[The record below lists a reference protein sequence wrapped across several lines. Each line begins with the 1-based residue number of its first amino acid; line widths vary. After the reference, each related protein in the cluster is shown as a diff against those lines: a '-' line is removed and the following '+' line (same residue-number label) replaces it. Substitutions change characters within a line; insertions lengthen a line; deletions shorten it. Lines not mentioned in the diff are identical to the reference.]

1 MECQFCKKVF
11 SSKNTLSTHLNTAKY
26 CLQIQGKENN
36 CFECDFCNKTFTSKQ
51 RLSDHKTNSCKE
63 KKQKET
69 EENETKHNEEYKKLK
84 NEIKKKDKE
93 LKEKLEEK
101 DKKLKETLEE
111 KAKELKEKLEEKD
124 KQLIEKYEEKEKQLK
139 EKLEEKD
146 NQIKILY
153 EKLEKFENALIAT
166 STKHSTTNNTTNITL
181 NDNKM
186 LNLNDNAKIKDFMA
200 NKITP
205 DVVCRGQEG
214 LAEAVYNNLLKN
226 EKKELL
232 YTCVD
237 VSRQIF
243 EYINEK
249 GEVERDVK
257 ANKLSKSLINNNLRE
272 IVGDQGKKLWTKQDG
287 STDSLSYQANCAG
300 VLNAMKMDI
309 NSTKFCSSMAKLTSS

>member
-11 SSKNTLSTHLNTAKY
+11 TSKNTLSTHLNTAKY

-51 RLSDHKTNSCKE
+51 RLYDHKTNSCKE
-63 KKQKET
+63 KKQRD
-69 EENETKHNEEYKKLK
+69 EEEEKFKHNEEYKKLK
-84 NEIKKKDKE
+84 NEIKKKDRE
-93 LKEKLEEK
+93 LKEKL
-101 DKKLKETLEE
+101 
-111 KAKELKEKLEEKD
+111 
-124 KQLIEKYEEKEKQLK
+124 EEKEKQLK
-139 EKLEEKD
+139 EKLEEKNKETKEKYEEKD
-146 NQIKILY
+146 KQILELKA
-153 EKLEKFENALIAT
+153 KLEKFENAVIAN
-166 STKHSTTNNTTNITL
+166 STKQSITTNITL

-186 LNLNDNAKIKDFMA
+186 LNLNDNTKIQDFMA

-205 DVVCRGQEG
+205 DVLARGQEG

-226 EKKELL
+226 DKKELL

-237 VSRQIF
+237 TSRHIF

-272 IVGDQGKKLWTKQDG
+272 IVGDQGKKLWTKEDG
-287 STDSLSYQANCAG
+287 STDSLRYQANCAG
-300 VLNAMKMDI
+300 VLNAMNMDM
-309 NSTKFCSSMAKLTSS
+309 NSNKFCLSMAKLTS

>member
-1 MECQFCKKVF
+1 MECEFCKKEF
-11 SSKNTLSTHLNTAKY
+11 STKTNLSTHKKTAKY
-26 CLQIQGKENN
+26 CLELQGKENEKFK
-36 CFECDFCNKTFTSKQ
+36 CEFCIKLFTSNK
-51 RLSDHKTNSCKE
+51 RLFDHSQICKD
-63 KKQKET
+63 KIKKET

-101 DKKLKETLEE
+101 E
-111 KAKELKEKLEEKD
+111 KELKEKLEEKD
-124 KQLIEKYEEKEKQLK
+124 KQLKEKLEEKDKQLK

-146 NQIKILY
+146 KQLNDKDKQIKILY
-153 EKLEKFENALIAT
+153 EKSEKFENAVIAN
-166 STKHSTTNNTTNITL
+166 STKHSITTNITL

-186 LNLNDNAKIKDFMA
+186 LNLNDNTKIQDFMA
-200 NKITP
+200 TKITP
-205 DVVCRGQEG
+205 DVLARGQEG

-226 EKKELL
+226 DKKELL

-237 VSRQIF
+237 TSRHIF

-272 IVGDQGKKLWTKQDG
+272 IVGDQGKKLWTKEDG
-287 STDSLSYQANCAG
+287 STDSLRYQANCMN
-300 VLNAMKMDI
+300 VLNAMNMDT
-309 NSTKFCSSMAKLTSS
+309 NSNKFCLSMAKLTS